1 MPISKYRLA
10 KQVGLTPTHVIN
22 ILNSKDYASL
32 EKAVEIEIAT
42 GGKYK
47 VEDLVRP
54 EVAEALRKFLTLRC
68 PILQKLTPLPQGES
82 VKEEKKTTVEVDKC
96 I

>member
-22 ILNSKDYASL
+22 ILNGKDYASL
-32 EKAVEIEIAT
+32 EKAVEIELAT
-42 GGKYK
+42 GGRYR

-68 PILQKLTPLPQGES
+68 PILQKLNNLSQEES
-82 VKEEKKTTVEVDKC
+82 VKEEEKTTVEVEK
-96 I
+96 

>member
-1 MPISKYRLA
+1 MPTKYRLA
-10 KQVGLTPTHVIN
+10 KQVGLTHTHVIN
-22 ILNSKDYASL
+22 ILNGKDYASL
-32 EKAVEIEIAT
+32 PIAVAIELAS

-68 PILQKLTPLPQGES
+68 PILQKLKPLPQEES
-82 VKEEKKTTVEVDKC
+82 VKEGEKTTVEVDR
-96 I
+96 